1 MQRKFLLPVL
11 LSLLITISSFQQEK
25 PKPKAT
31 IEYVWV
37 CESGNSVKY
46 HKDENCSGLN
56 KCSVNPTKT
65 KKTEAVK
72 THDPCKIC
80 SKSDL

>member
-1 MQRKFLLPVL
+1 MKAKYLIPVLFLLV
-11 LSLLITISSFQQEK
+11 ITASSFVQEK
-25 PKPKAT
+25 PKPT

-56 KCSVNPTKT
+56 RCSVVPTKT
-65 KKTEAVK
+65 KKSEAIK